1 MTNTDNNV
9 KATYS
14 SKLLQSKCKSNFIT
28 IPQTTINY
36 EELHKAFSEFK
47 HTQYLITKLEQ
58 HEDHGLHIHIL
69 IILTETQRLSA
80 LHKIIMGLSEGDTLI
95 NGTIDYQKPDHIGKS
110 VNYIKKT
117 ETSVEGK
124 PFLEYGELGAVH
136 QRLTNNN
143 NDALLEAIA
152 KAEQGD
158 IEDALQD
165 IKQID
170 PMKYLQYKETF
181 KTNLTSEN
189 KTRKKY
195 TAPDMSKANVKLN
208 PQQQLVWDN
217 LQSTPQ
223 ARKIIWVSGDYGSG
237 KSYLYNYIK
246 ANHDYGM
253 YDAGQSASMDNVAY
267 GYNEEG
273 VIAWDLPR
281 TFNFTE
287 MGDSIA
293 NVIEKFSDFG
303 QSITSKKYSGKTQQ
317 VLGHVIVFSNQ
328 PPLEQLRHRNIIHI
342 NLTGI
347 KDIKANPIKKDHP
360 DLDDPQPVY
369 QIVGRE
375 HEGPINNDSD
385 KEEEP
390 TIFTQAT
397 ANPNVYKLTKGTRT
411 VYKTNYREYIN
422 GPVKSKLCKTEA
434 EASKLLD
441 DNYASIY

>member
-14 SKLLQSKCKSNFIT
+14 SKLLASRMKSNFIT

-36 EELHKAFSEFK
+36 EDLHKAFSEFK

-58 HEDHGLHIHIL
+58 HEDNGLHIHIL
-69 IILTETQRLSA
+69 IILSETQRLSA
-80 LHKIIMGLSEGDTLI
+80 LHKIIMSLSEGDTLI
-95 NGTIDYQKPDHIGKS
+95 NGTIDYQKPDHVGKS
-110 VNYIKKT
+110 ISYIKKT

-124 PFLEYGELGAVH
+124 PFLEYGELGAIH
-136 QRLTNNN
+136 QRQA
-143 NDALLEAIA
+143 NDNTTALLEAIA

-158 IEDALQD
+158 TDEALED

-181 KTNLTSEN
+181 KTNLMSEN
-189 KTRKKY
+189 KTVKKY
-195 TAPDMSKANVKLN
+195 ELPNMNKTNVKLN
-208 PQQQLVWDN
+208 PQQQIVWEH

-303 QSITSKKYSGKTQQ
+303 QSITSKKYSGKTQH
-317 VLGHVIVFSNQ
+317 VRGHVIVFSNQ

-360 DLDDPQPVY
+360 ELDDPQPVY

-375 HEGPINNDSD
+375 HEGPVNNDSD

-397 ANPNVYKLTKGTRT
+397 ANPNIYKLTKGTRT

-434 EASKLLD
+434 EATKLLD